1 MANLVGPRP
10 NPRRRLRE
18 LLDAPDLVVAP
29 GAYDGLSARLVEHG
43 GFNAV
48 YMTGFGTSATLLGR
62 PDVGLLTQTEM
73 VDNAR
78 RIAQAVDVPVIAD
91 ADTGYG
97 NPVNVIRTVREYEQ
111 AGVAALQLEDQVA
124 PKRCGHM
131 SGKTVVS
138 VEDMCAKIAA
148 AATARHDP
156 DLVIIARTD
165 AAETQGIA
173 AAIQRAKRFRD
184 AGADVLFVEAPR
196 TTEDIETVAAELA
209 GHPLLFNW
217 VEGGKDTT
225 AIAEAAPAAG
235 LPPRDLP
242 GQHPVGGHR
251 SDERRTGHHQ
261 PHGDLDRT
269 HPADSILR
277 RLPRPDRRFR
287 DARAGTTLHVVA
299 ASSSHRLNR
308 SPCPRG
314 SGT

>member
-1 MANLVGPRP
+1 MLMANLVGPHP

-18 LLDAPDLVVAP
+18 LLAAPDLLVAP
-29 GAYDGLSARLVEHG
+29 GAYDGLSARLVEQG

-165 AAETQGIA
+165 VAETQGIA

-217 VEGGKDTT
+217 VEGGKTPPLSLKQLQQLGFRLVIFPVSTLLAATAAMRGVLDT
-225 AIAEAAPAAG
+225 I
-235 LPPRDLP
+235 
-242 GQHPVGGHR
+242 
-251 SDERRTGHHQ
+251 SRTGTSTEHTPPIQ
-261 PHGDLDRT
+261 SFDGFLDLIGVSEMRE
-269 HPADSILR
+269 LEQ
-277 RLPRPDRRFR
+277 RF
-287 DARAGTTLHVVA
+287 T
-299 ASSSHRLNR
+299 S
-308 SPCPRG
+308 
-314 SGT
+314 